1 LGTAEGDV
9 VHPTECMPQLL
20 EQVRHHKANIDCN
33 DYIVMVTTLVLEVE
47 DLSTQQVNDKLL
59 EAVQP

>member
-1 LGTAEGDV
+1 SSVTCIACHLMKMDDV

-33 DYIVMVTTLVLEVE
+33 DCIVMVTTLVLE
-47 DLSTQQVNDKLL
+47 
-59 EAVQP
+59 